1 MNIHLRPLLACLALL
16 FSVNTIPASAEVTEQ
31 LKVEGEVMGVE
42 AQYQQMHKSFEEKLG
57 KLEGLGG
64 GIKPFADRL
73 SQIDE
78 SFKKGDS
85 QGAVRSLD
93 SLDRSIESQLKSVTA
108 LRAPKPKVSPASQ
121 VVSSGSQN
129 SQVSQNPLLILARSE
144 VGGKSLISP
153 ETIASMN
160 TSNYSSFQ
168 GSPNEYLE
176 KLAKDLVGRELG
188 GLSIPVKGPF
198 RLERFRNVQR
208 ISELRKMGKRVDNF
222 LYQYEKTE
230 DLAAQA
236 HRDPGRIEELSSQVR
251 YLAQQLGVSQLSGSL
266 RQQSY

>member
-1 MNIHLRPLLACLALL
+1 MNIHLRPLLACLALF
-16 FSVNTIPASAEVTEQ
+16 FSVNTMPASAEVTEQ

-42 AQYQQMHKSFEEKLG
+42 GQYQRMHRSFEEKLG

-78 SFKKGDS
+78 SFKKGDA

-108 LRAPKPKVSPASQ
+108 LRAPRPKAAPASQ
-121 VVSSGSQN
+121 VVSSSSN
-129 SQVSQNPLLILARSE
+129 SRISQNPLMILARSE

-160 TSNYSSFQ
+160 TGNYSSFQ

-176 KLAKDLVGRELG
+176 KLARDLVGRELG

-208 ISELRKMGKRVDNF
+208 ISELRKLGKRVDNY

-236 HRDPGRIEELSSQVR
+236 HRDPGRVEELSSQVR

>member
-16 FSVNTIPASAEVTEQ
+16 FSVNTMPASAEVTEQ

-57 KLEGLGG
+57 KLEDLGG

-93 SLDRSIESQLKSVTA
+93 SLDRSIDSQLKSVAA

-121 VVSSGSQN
+121 VVSSGAQ
-129 SQVSQNPLLILARSE
+129 SQNPLMILARSE

-208 ISELRKMGKRVDNF
+208 ISELRKVGKRVDNY